1 MKYNE
6 KTKFVSI
13 RWTLVSVS
21 VIPLVVVSTF
31 LTLISISTLK
41 SGMVSKAIS
50 GLKSTVIAVDAGI
63 NALNSDTYYLDDN
76 NELWKGDFNLTEHD
90 EFVDSFTAGT
100 NTDITI
106 FYGKT
111 RRATSLKDKSGQ
123 RIIGTDALS
132 EISDTV
138 LKGNEYSSS
147 NTVINEENYYTY
159 YMPLTNPDGEII
171 GMLFAGEP
179 SASVDVRLKNSIIY
193 VICIAV
199 IGTIISVIL
208 CFFITGKIAKAITYT
223 SDAVNSLAEGNLTI
237 HVNPV
242 ILKRHD
248 ELGLMGNGVEN
259 LIKELNTTIG
269 NIKQISENVLSSG
282 DNLEIMA
289 SQTSQTST
297 DISSAVEDISKGA
310 VSQAEDV
317 ETATGEVSKMGELIE
332 QITENIGNL
341 SESSSVM
348 QSAGEESSKIM
359 QELSNS
365 NDLTVAAVDRI
376 AKNVEATD
384 ISVSQITEAVNLIT
398 DIASQTK
405 LLSLNASIEAARA
418 GEAGK
423 GFSVVAT
430 EIQQLSEQ
438 SNSSAQKI
446 TDIVSR
452 LSSDSQN
459 SMEVMKEVKVRLD
472 EQQDKLNETKQ
483 KFAEVI
489 TGIVNSREGT
499 EKINVQATSCD
510 SARRTIVDIVQNLSA
525 ISEENAA
532 SSEET
537 TASMVELNSTIN
549 ILADSAKDLKELAVS
564 LEKNISF
571 FQITE

>member
-1 MKYNE
+1 MKDNE
-6 KTKFVSI
+6 KTKYVSI
-13 RWTLVSVS
+13 RWTLVAVS
-21 VIPLVVVSTF
+21 VIPLVVISTF

-41 SGMVSKAIS
+41 SGMISKTLS
-50 GLKSTVIAVDAGI
+50 GLKSTVVAVDAGI
-63 NALNSDTYYLDDN
+63 NALNNDTYYLDEN
-76 NELWKGDFNLTEHD
+76 NELWKGDFNLTEHE
-90 EFVDSFTAGT
+90 EFIDSFTAGT

-111 RRATSLKDKSGQ
+111 RRATSLKNKSGQ

-132 EISDTV
+132 EISNTV
-138 LKGNEYSSS
+138 LKGNDYSSS
-147 NTVINEENYYTY
+147 NTVINDENYYTY
-159 YMPLTNPDGEII
+159 YIPLTNPDGEVI

-179 SASVDVRLKNSIIY
+179 SASVDIRLKNSIIA
-193 VICIAV
+193 VVSIAA
-199 IGTIISVIL
+199 IGIVISVIV
-208 CFFITGKIAKAITYT
+208 CCFITEKIAKAIIHA
-223 SDAVNSLAEGNLTI
+223 SDAVSSLTKGNLTI
-237 HVNPV
+237 HVNPA
-242 ILKRHD
+242 ILKRND

-310 VSQAEDV
+310 VSQAEDI
-317 ETATGEVSKMGELIE
+317 ETATGEVSKMGKLIE

-348 QSAGEESSKIM
+348 QSSGEESSKIM

-489 TGIVNSREGT
+489 AGIINSREGA
-499 EKINVQATSCD
+499 ESINVQATSCD

-549 ILADSAKDLKELAVS
+549 ILANSAKDLKELAVS

>member
-1 MKYNE
+1 MKDNE
-6 KTKFVSI
+6 KTKYVSI
-13 RWTLVSVS
+13 RWTLVAVS
-21 VIPLVVVSTF
+21 VIPLVVISTF

-41 SGMVSKAIS
+41 SGMISKTLS
-50 GLKSTVIAVDAGI
+50 GLKSTVVAVDAGI
-63 NALNSDTYYLDDN
+63 NALNNDTYYLDEN
-76 NELWKGDFNLTEHD
+76 NELWKGDFNLTEHE
-90 EFVDSFTAGT
+90 EFIDSFTAGT

-111 RRATSLKDKSGQ
+111 RRATSLKNKSGQ

-132 EISDTV
+132 EISNTV
-138 LKGNEYSSS
+138 LKGNDYSSS
-147 NTVINEENYYTY
+147 NTVINDENYYTY
-159 YMPLTNPDGEII
+159 YIPLTNPDGEVI

-179 SASVDVRLKNSIIY
+179 SASVDIRLKNSIIA
-193 VICIAV
+193 VVSIAA
-199 IGTIISVIL
+199 IGIVISVIV
-208 CFFITGKIAKAITYT
+208 CFFITEKIAKAIIHT
-223 SDAVNSLAEGNLTI
+223 SDAVNSLTKGNLTI
-237 HVNPV
+237 HVNPA
-242 ILKRHD
+242 ILKRND

-310 VSQAEDV
+310 VSQAEDI
-317 ETATGEVSKMGELIE
+317 ETATGEVSKMGKLIE

-348 QSAGEESSKIM
+348 QSSGEESSKIM

-489 TGIVNSREGT
+489 TGIINSREGA
-499 EKINVQATSCD
+499 ESINVQATSCD

-549 ILADSAKDLKELAVS
+549 ILANSAKDLKELAVS

>member
-1 MKYNE
+1 MKDSD
-6 KTKFVSI
+6 KSKFISI
-13 RWTLVSVS
+13 RWRLIAVS
-21 VIPLVVVSTF
+21 VIPLIVISTF
-31 LTLISISTLK
+31 ITLISINTIK
-41 SGMVSKAIS
+41 SGMVSTALS
-50 GLKSTVIAVDAGI
+50 GLKSTVVAFDAGI
-63 NALNSDTYYLDDN
+63 NALNDDDYYLDDN
-76 NELWKGDFNLTEHD
+76 NDLWKGDFNLTEHE
-90 EFVDSFTAGT
+90 EFIDSFTVGT
-100 NTDITI
+100 NTDVTV
-106 FYGKT
+106 FYGNT

-123 RIIGTDALS
+123 RIIGTDALK
-132 EISDTV
+132 EVSDTV
-138 LKGNEYSSS
+138 LKGNDFSSS
-147 NTVINEENYYTY
+147 NTLINDENYYTY

-179 SASVDVRLKNSIIY
+179 SASVDIRLQNSIIS
-193 VICIAV
+193 VVSIAA
-199 IGTIISVIL
+199 IGIIISVII
-208 CFFITGKIAKAITYT
+208 CFLITRRIARAITYT
-223 SDAVNSLAEGNLTI
+223 SDAVGSLAKGDLTI
-237 HVNPV
+237 NVNPV
-242 ILKRHD
+242 ILKRND
-248 ELGLMGNGVEN
+248 ELGLMGQGVEN
-259 LIKELNTTIG
+259 LIKKLNASIG
-269 NIKQISENVLSSG
+269 NIKEISGSLLSSG
-282 DNLEIMA
+282 NNLEDMA

-459 SMEVMKEVKVRLD
+459 SMEVMKEVKIRLD
-472 EQQDKLNETKQ
+472 EQQNKLNETKQ
-483 KFAEVI
+483 KFSEVI
-489 TGIVNSREGT
+489 AGIINSREGT
-499 EKINVQATSCD
+499 EKINEQAANCD
-510 SARRTIVDIVQNLSA
+510 DARRTIVDIVQNLSA
-525 ISEENAA
+525 ISQENAA

-537 TASMVELNSTIN
+537 TASMVELNSAISV
-549 ILADSAKDLKELAVS
+549 LAESATSLKELAVS
-564 LEKNISF
+564 LEESTSF
-571 FQITE
+571 FQITD

>member
-1 MKYNE
+1 MKDNE
-6 KTKFVSI
+6 KTKYVSI
-13 RWTLVSVS
+13 RWTLVAVS
-21 VIPLVVVSTF
+21 VIPLVVISIF

-41 SGMVSKAIS
+41 SGMISKTLS
-50 GLKSTVIAVDAGI
+50 GLKSTVVAVDAGI
-63 NALNSDTYYLDDN
+63 NALNNDTYYLDEN
-76 NELWKGDFNLTEHD
+76 NELWKGDFNLTEHE
-90 EFVDSFTAGT
+90 EFIDSFTAGT

-111 RRATSLKDKSGQ
+111 RRATSLKNKSGQ

-132 EISDTV
+132 EISNTV
-138 LKGNEYSSS
+138 LKGNDYSSS
-147 NTVINEENYYTY
+147 NTVINDENYYTY
-159 YMPLTNPDGEII
+159 YIPLTNPDGEVI

-179 SASVDVRLKNSIIY
+179 SASVDIRLKNSIIA
-193 VICIAV
+193 VVSIAA
-199 IGTIISVIL
+199 IGIVISVIV
-208 CFFITGKIAKAITYT
+208 CFFITEKIAKAIIHA
-223 SDAVNSLAEGNLTI
+223 SDAVNSLAKGDLTT

-446 TDIVSR
+446 TDIVNR

-489 TGIVNSREGT
+489 AGIINSREGA
-499 EKINVQATSCD
+499 ESINVQATSCD

-549 ILADSAKDLKELAVS
+549 ILANSAKDLKELAVS